1 MRMQRN
7 QWAHSISEYT
17 LDQGEDLKEYLYKLI
32 SLCYSTF
39 TDSSEEMKSFLTM
52 QHKAMTLLIETVNKD
67 LKDLKIISE
76 GMGALL
82 QG

>member
-1 MRMQRN
+1 MQRN

-17 LDQGEDLKEYLYKLI
+17 LDKGEVSNVYLYNIIILCLHSI
-32 SLCYSTF
+32 S